1 MAREEISVSEY
12 ENAATSKR
20 TERIVFTLQPKIVH
34 VSVNGKT
41 EATLA
46 FQCAK
51 EFETLPGGDKATNV
65 LGAIYRSLK
74 VEQGETA
81 VITKIERVSVVN
93 EMPVF
98 DLNFDL
104 LHVFDEDA
112 QKQVPDLFIIFF
124 YFFLFVRTQ
133 AIRRRIDESVHAD
146 ALASTRVTVLPV
158 QPKKSQPQRTKD
170 LDEGFCLESD
180 ETDSPTGWSSAASSV
195 AVMETLTDNP
205 DEKLYN
211 GATTA
216 RQVYAQIDQMS
227 LRGRSAFRSEEE
239 RTNRISLG
247 SAPSR
252 SKSFEPVVLYES
264 SAKVRFDFFLLP
276 IHHRSLMEKCTCRSA
291 SLLSLRGRR
300 SWWWIM
306 LRLRGESPQ

>member
-1 MAREEISVSEY
+1 MVVLP
-12 ENAATSKR
+12 TKR
-20 TERIVFTLQPKIVH
+20 LQP
-34 VSVNGKT
+34 T
-41 EATLA
+41 
-46 FQCAK
+46 
-51 EFETLPGGDKATNV
+51 P
-65 LGAIYRSLK
+65 
-74 VEQGETA
+74 
-81 VITKIERVSVVN
+81 
-93 EMPVF
+93 
-98 DLNFDL
+98 
-104 LHVFDEDA
+104 
-112 QKQVPDLFIIFF
+112 
-124 YFFLFVRTQ
+124 
-133 AIRRRIDESVHAD
+133 
-146 ALASTRVTVLPV
+146 
-158 QPKKSQPQRTKD
+158 KD

-180 ETDSPTGWSSAASSV
+180 TESSPTGWSNSV

-264 SAKVRFDFFLLP
+264 SAKVRLIFFP
-276 IHHRSLMEKCTCRSA
+276 IHHRSLMRNVTFCRSA
-291 SLLSLRGRR
+291 SLLSLRARR
-300 SWWWIM
+300 SWWWTM

>member
-12 ENAATSKR
+12 ENAATSKSK
-20 TERIVFTLQPKIVH
+20 ERIVFTLQPKIVH

-124 YFFLFVRTQ
+124 YFFYLSVPRQSGGALMNLFMQTPW
-133 AIRRRIDESVHAD
+133 
-146 ALASTRVTVLPV
+146 LAPELQCYLS
-158 QPKKSQPQRTKD
+158 SQRNHSHRGQRTWTRAFAWSLMKLTRP
-170 LDEGFCLESD
+170 LDG
-180 ETDSPTGWSSAASSV
+180 AA
-195 AVMETLTDNP
+195 
-205 DEKLYN
+205 
-211 GATTA
+211 
-216 RQVYAQIDQMS
+216 Q
-227 LRGRSAFRSEEE
+227 
-239 RTNRISLG
+239 
-247 SAPSR
+247 
-252 SKSFEPVVLYES
+252 
-264 SAKVRFDFFLLP
+264 
-276 IHHRSLMEKCTCRSA
+276 HHRWLSWKHLRITLMRSSTMAPRRQDKCT
-291 SLLSLRGRR
+291 
-300 SWWWIM
+300 
-306 LRLRGESPQ
+306 LRLTR

>member
-20 TERIVFTLQPKIVH
+20 KERIVFTLQPKIVH

-81 VITKIERVSVVN
+81 VITKIERVSVIN

-112 QKQVPDLFIIFF
+112 QKQVVKTQILFSFSNFF
-124 YFFLFVRTQ
+124 VCLSTHRPSAGGSMNLFKQMPFLQGREWLFFQ
-133 AIRRRIDESVHAD
+133 RRGS
-146 ALASTRVTVLPV
+146 
-158 QPKKSQPQRTKD
+158 SQHQRT
-170 LDEGFCLESD
+170 
-180 ETDSPTGWSSAASSV
+180 
-195 AVMETLTDNP
+195 LT
-205 DEKLYN
+205 
-211 GATTA
+211 
-216 RQVYAQIDQMS
+216 R
-227 LRGRSAFRSEEE
+227 AF
-239 RTNRISLG
+239 
-247 SAPSR
+247 
-252 SKSFEPVVLYES
+252 V
-264 SAKVRFDFFLLP
+264 
-276 IHHRSLMEKCTCRSA
+276 
-291 SLLSLRGRR
+291 
-300 SWWWIM
+300 
-306 LRLRGESPQ
+306 